1 MTRARKDSPQNK
13 RQRKILA
20 FIGKKLDNQGYPPTI
35 REIGNA
41 VGITSTSV
49 VNYHLNKLKD
59 AGFIERDDRVSRG
72 LKLSDMAMDA
82 GWGVASAREVAAVA
96 KAVANATATAAEIA
110 STMLRLPLVGTIA
123 AGRPITVPTDPD
135 PEDFIDVAADLVG
148 TRDEVFALHVKG
160 DSMIDALINDGDI
173 VVMERTDT
181 ADNGDMVAAWIVDQE
196 ETTLKRFFLEDDGR
210 QVRLQPANPTMEPF
224 FHDPKNVEIQGRVVA
239 VIRRV
244 GREPLRKAV

>member
-1 MTRARKDSPQNK
+1 MARKDSPENK

-20 FIGKKLDNQGYPPTI
+20 FIGKKLDVQGYPPTI

-72 LKLSDMAMDA
+72 LKLSDLAIES

-96 KAVANATATAAEIA
+96 KAVANAAAEVS
-110 STMLRLPLVGTIA
+110 STMFRLPLVGIIA
-123 AGRPITVPTDPD
+123 AGQPITVPTDPD
-135 PEDFIDVAADLVG
+135 PEDYIEVAADLVG
-148 TRDEVFALHVKG
+148 TKEEVFALRVKG

-173 VVMERTDT
+173 VVMENTQT
-181 ADNGDMVAAWIVDQE
+181 AANGDMVAAWIVDQE
-196 ETTLKRFFLEDDGR
+196 ETTLKRFFLEDEGR
-210 QVRLQPANPTMEPF
+210 SVRLQPANPTMQPF
-224 FHDPKNVEIQGRVVA
+224 FHDPSNVEIRGRVIA